1 MIFIIKNSETLL
13 YCSVSQSD
21 FDFFLDSILTN
32 WIKNSEPSNDFLKNQ
47 SYFSFKNY
55 LFIYLV
61 VFSLSCSTWVLSV
74 QSTDSVVVEH
84 GLPACGLWSRGLN
97 SCSKVRGISVAPSGI
112 MSHALQGRFFITG
125 LPGQSAESFHHI
137 KKKKTKPSKRF
148 GSPQQFE
155 NCDVLN

>member
-1 MIFIIKNSETLL
+1 MFLKVILI
-13 YCSVSQSD
+13 
-21 FDFFLDSILTN
+21 FFLDSILTN
-32 WIKNSEPSNDFLKNQ
+32 WIKNSEPSNDFFKNQ

-61 VFSLSCSTWVLSV
+61 AVGLSCSTWVLSV

-112 MSHALQGRFFITG
+112 MSHALQGRFFITR
-125 LPGQSAESFHHI
+125 LPGKSAESFHHI
-137 KKKKTKPSKRF
+137 KKKNKTFQEIWIPTTVWELWCLKLDNLSL
-148 GSPQQFE
+148 
-155 NCDVLN
+155 V